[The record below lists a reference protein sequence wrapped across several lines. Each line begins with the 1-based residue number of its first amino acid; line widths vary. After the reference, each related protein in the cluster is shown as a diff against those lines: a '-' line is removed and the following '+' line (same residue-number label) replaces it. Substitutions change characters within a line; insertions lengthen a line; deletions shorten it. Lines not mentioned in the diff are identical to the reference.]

1 MALKLENEFVV
12 AAGIE
17 PTWAILLDLSRV
29 AHCLPGASVEPGES
43 EGSYHGSMRLK
54 LGPVTVD
61 YKGTAQLEQVDEAG
75 RVVVVA
81 IEGKETRG
89 QGSASATIRNHLI
102 AEGDTTR
109 VRVETELSVTGRP
122 AQFGRGIM
130 QDVSAQILSEFAAR
144 LSKLLS
150 ESGAPTA
157 DASAASRPDP
167 VASPLETPTPES
179 IEPAS
184 ALDLTRAVRGAL
196 VGRVVKSLGIVAV
209 AGFFVRLLRRH
220 RRR

>member
-1 MALKLENEFVV
+1 MLSWMPLKLENEFVV

-17 PTWAILLDLSRV
+17 PTWSILLDLSQV
-29 AHCLPGASVEPGES
+29 APCLPGATVEPGEP
-43 EGSYHGSMRLK
+43 EGSYRGSMRVK

-61 YKGTAQLEQVDEAG
+61 YKGTAQLEHVDEAE

-81 IEGKETRG
+81 VEGKETRG

-109 VRVETELSVTGRP
+109 VRVETELNVTGRP

-130 QDVSAQILSEFAAR
+130 QDVSAHILGEFAAC

-150 ESGAPTA
+150 ESGATPAT
-157 DASAASRPDP
+157 PQ
-167 VASPLETPTPES
+167 TPTPSAEVVQ
-179 IEPAS
+179 PAS
-184 ALDLTRAVRGAL
+184 ALDVTRAVRGAL
-196 VGRVVKSLGIVAV
+196 VGRITRSLGIA
-209 AGFFVRLLRRH
+209 AATRFVVSLARRLRGR
-220 RRR
+220 